1 MQDSSV
7 TLTRIGMLVFGLIFG
22 LLSLITVEYL
32 QSIYGRDY
40 LTEERRL
47 LTQQLALIRANIE
60 AKVNADIMLAD
71 NLATMLSFNPNA
83 GKETWQQM
91 VTHLALKGEH
101 IRSISIAPN
110 DVIAFIYPLEG
121 NEAAMGLDF
130 RERPD
135 QFSVVSNA
143 RYWRRLELDG
153 PVNLVQGGVG
163 LIARAPVFFD
173 PPHNQQYWGVCS
185 VVIDLDL
192 LIEHLGAKELP
203 EGLSLAVRRMVS
215 ADVPAAVFVGS
226 AEDFADPSAKELV
239 YLQGGLW
246 QLALVDKRHSSVFSP
261 DHRVRIVGYSMALLI
276 LMSFLLVVNAYR
288 MAHKV
293 SLHDSLTG
301 LPNRRFVL
309 SLLERLASANNSCF
323 TVVNVDLNDFKQIND
338 QYGHGIGDQA
348 LRHVASAM
356 CSALRGSDMVSR
368 IGGDEFLL
376 VLPRL
381 SGAAE
386 IAAVLEKLRREVNA
400 RPMTVEGQTVPLALS
415 MGVACYPEDGRDIST
430 LLLAADKAMYADKA
444 KTKQERECAV

>member
-1 MQDSSV
+1 M
-7 TLTRIGMLVFGLIFG
+7 
-22 LLSLITVEYL
+22 
-32 QSIYGRDY
+32 
-40 LTEERRL
+40 
-47 LTQQLALIRANIE
+47 
-60 AKVNADIMLAD
+60 
-71 NLATMLSFNPNA
+71 
-83 GKETWQQM
+83 
-91 VTHLALKGEH
+91 
-101 IRSISIAPN
+101 
-110 DVIAFIYPLEG
+110 
-121 NEAAMGLDF
+121 
-130 RERPD
+130 
-135 QFSVVSNA
+135 
-143 RYWRRLELDG
+143 
-153 PVNLVQGGVG
+153 
-163 LIARAPVFFD
+163 
-173 PPHNQQYWGVCS
+173 
-185 VVIDLDL
+185 VIDLDL

-246 QLALVDKRHSSVFSP
+246 QLALVDKRQSSVFSP

-338 QYGHGIGDQA
+338 QYGHGVGDQA
-348 LRHVASAM
+348 LRHVAQAM

-386 IAAVLEKLRREVNA
+386 IAAVLEKLRREVSA

-415 MGVACYPEDGRDIST
+415 MGFACYPEDGRDIST

-444 KTKQERECAV
+444 KTKQEQECAV